1 MHSSY
6 QESAISLTFAFSH
19 HPQAVDDHVSRRMNG
34 APGVLAGDV
43 FDEGR
48 IASAGLVEDLDL
60 HPFGKACLQPVPFLF
75 VAWFL
80 ALAHVAEETGL
91 IDIACIHGFDLV
103 FLLHHLTSTIDIR
116 FTIRWT

>member
-1 MHSSY
+1 MLEIDGMISVVEAGILVVFLY
-6 QESAISLTFAFSH
+6 QNAISLTFAFSH

-60 HPFGKACLQPVPFLF
+60 HPFGEACLQPVPFLF

-91 IDIACIHGFDLV
+91 IRHC
-103 FLLHHLTSTIDIR
+103 LHPL
-116 FTIRWT
+116 F